1 MFTAGIDGKQIS
13 FVLTDTQIIA
23 ESFLEDVNNLLNTG
37 EVPNLMEP
45 EDKDKIINNVRP
57 IVVQMKR
64 IDTIDIINATF
75 IERVR
80 DNMHIILCMSP
91 VGDALRL

>member
-1 MFTAGIDGKQIS
+1 
-13 FVLTDTQIIA
+13 
-23 ESFLEDVNNLLNTG
+23 
-37 EVPNLMEP
+37 
-45 EDKDKIINNVRP
+45 
-57 IVVQMKR
+57 MKR

>member
-1 MFTAGIDGKQIS
+1 MMFTSGIDGKQIS
-13 FVLTDTQIIA
+13 FVLTDTQIVA

-37 EVPNLMEP
+37 EVPNLMEQ
-45 EDKDKIINNVRP
+45 EDKDKVINGVWP
-57 IVVQMKR
+57 VVVQMKW

-75 IERVR
+75 VERVW

-91 VGDALRL
+91 VGD